1 VSNFIQSNTRR
12 SAVIAASVLA
22 VTALVLT
29 SFLLTDSGEPAPA
42 AVEPEITN
50 TAQAPTAETVAPTVA
65 AVDREAA
72 SDNGE
77 SRIVL
82 AQADPAPASGRFQL
96 GTHYERLP
104 AAQGTSS
111 SPDLVEV
118 AEIFWYGCPHCYT
131 FDPYLENWREDLPED
146 VNFVR
151 IPAVWNALLQIHA
164 RAFYAAEA
172 LGLSDEL
179 HTEIFRE
186 IHINRNFLDSQDA
199 LADFFVA
206 HGVEADAFDAAFE
219 SFSVNTK
226 MNRADELSRRYRIA
240 SVPTVIINGKYTS
253 DAGMAGSY
261 EELMELIDELVAMER
276 AGE

>member
-1 VSNFIQSNTRR
+1 MSNFMQSKTRR
-12 SAVIAASVLA
+12 PAIIAASILA

-29 SFLLTDSGEPAPA
+29 GFLQTDSGEPAPT
-42 AVEPEITN
+42 AVEPGITN
-50 TAQAPTAETVAPTVA
+50 TAQPPTAEAVVPTVA
-65 AVDREAA
+65 TVDGETA

-118 AEIFWYGCPHCYT
+118 AEVFWYGCPHCYT

-146 VNFVR
+146 VSFVR

-164 RAFYAAEA
+164 RAYYAAEA
-172 LGLSDEL
+172 LGVSDEL
-179 HTEIFRE
+179 HAPIFRE
-186 IHINRNFLDSQDA
+186 IHINRNGLDSQGA

-206 HGVEADAFDAAFE
+206 NGVETGAFDAAYE
-219 SFSVNTK
+219 SFAVNTK

-240 SVPTVIINGKYTS
+240 SVPTVIVNGKYKRTR
-253 DAGMAGSY
+253 
-261 EELMELIDELVAMER
+261 ER
-276 AGE
+276 PATTKT

>member
-1 VSNFIQSNTRR
+1 MSNLIPPNSVR
-12 SAVIAASVLA
+12 SVTLAA
-22 VTALVLT
+22 
-29 SFLLTDSGEPAPA
+29 FLLLLVGCSGESTST
-42 AVEPEITN
+42 AVEPAITN
-50 TAQAPTAETVAPTVA
+50 TAQAPAAEAVAPTAVA
-65 AVDREAA
+65 VERDSA
-72 SDNGE
+72 SDAAE

-82 AQADPAPASGRFQL
+82 AQADPVPASGRFQL

-111 SPDLVEV
+111 SPTLIEV

-146 VNFVR
+146 VSFVR

-172 LGLSDEL
+172 LGVSDEL
-179 HTEIFRE
+179 HAPIFRE
-186 IHINRNFLDSQDA
+186 IHINRNGLDSQGA

-206 HGVEADAFDAAFE
+206 HGIEAGAFDAAYE
-219 SFSVNTK
+219 SFAVNTK

-240 SVPTVIINGKYTS
+240 SVPTVIVNGKYTT

-276 AGE
+276 ARE

>member
-1 VSNFIQSNTRR
+1 MQSKSRR

-29 SFLLTDSGEPAPA
+29 GFLLTDSGEPTTPT
-42 AVEPEITN
+42 AVEPGITN
-50 TAQAPTAETVAPTVA
+50 IAQAPTAEAVVPTVA
-65 AVDREAA
+65 TVDGETA

-82 AQADPAPASGRFQL
+82 AQADAAPASGRFQL

-111 SPDLVEV
+111 SPNLIEV
-118 AEIFWYGCPHCYT
+118 AEVFWYGCPHCYT

-146 VNFVR
+146 VSFVR

-172 LGLSDEL
+172 LGVSDEL
-179 HTEIFRE
+179 HAPIFRE
-186 IHINRNFLDSQDA
+186 IHINRNGLDSQGA

-206 HGVEADAFDAAFE
+206 NGVEAGAFDAAYE
-219 SFSVNTK
+219 SFAVNTK
-226 MNRADELSRRYRIA
+226 MNRADELTRRYRIA
-240 SVPTVIINGKYTS
+240 SVPTVIVNGKYTT
-253 DAGMAGSY
+253 DAGMAGNY
-261 EELMELIDELVAMER
+261 EDLMELIDELVAMER
-276 AGE
+276 AGQ

>member
-1 VSNFIQSNTRR
+1 MSNFMQSKTRR
-12 SAVIAASVLA
+12 PAVITASILA

-29 SFLLTDSGEPAPA
+29 GFLLTDSGEPTPT
-42 AVEPEITN
+42 AVEPGITN
-50 TAQAPTAETVAPTVA
+50 TAQAPTAEAVAPTIA
-65 AVDREAA
+65 TVDGEAA

-111 SPDLVEV
+111 SPDLIEV

-146 VNFVR
+146 VSFVR
-151 IPAVWNALLQIHA
+151 IPAVWSALLQIHA

-172 LGLSDEL
+172 LGISDEL
-179 HTEIFRE
+179 HAPIFRE
-186 IHINRNFLDSQDA
+186 IHINRNGLDSQGA

-206 HGVEADAFDAAFE
+206 HGVEAGAFDAAYE
-219 SFSVNTK
+219 SFAVNTK

-240 SVPTVIINGKYTS
+240 SVPTVIVNGKYTT
-253 DAGMAGSY
+253 DAGMAGNY
-261 EELMELIDELVAMER
+261 EDLMELIDELVAMER
-276 AGE
+276 AGQ

>member
-1 VSNFIQSNTRR
+1 MQSKTRR
-12 SAVIAASVLA
+12 SVVIAASVLA

-29 SFLLTDSGEPAPA
+29 SFLLTDSSEPTPT
-42 AVEPEITN
+42 AVEPGITN
-50 TAQAPTAETVAPTVA
+50 TAQVLTAETVAPTAA
-65 AVDREAA
+65 AVDRAAA
-72 SDNGE
+72 SDDGDE
-77 SRIVL
+77 RIVL

-118 AEIFWYGCPHCYT
+118 AEVFWYGCPHCYT

-146 VNFVR
+146 VSFVR

-172 LGLSDEL
+172 LGVSDEL
-179 HTEIFRE
+179 HAPIFRE
-186 IHINRNFLDSQDA
+186 IHINRNGLDSQGA

-206 HGVEADAFDAAFE
+206 HGVEAGAFDAAFE

-240 SVPTVIINGKYTS
+240 SVPKVVINGKYTT

-276 AGE
+276 AGQ